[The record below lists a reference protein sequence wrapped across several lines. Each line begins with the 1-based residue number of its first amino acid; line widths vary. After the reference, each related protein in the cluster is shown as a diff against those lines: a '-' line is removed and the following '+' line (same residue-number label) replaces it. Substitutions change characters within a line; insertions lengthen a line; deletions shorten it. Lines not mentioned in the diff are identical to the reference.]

1 MKPEAPAR
9 RFRRLRRLLMASVVT
24 ATFGGV
30 LATVLFT
37 AAWVLFPLPDRFLAP
52 GDPGALVL
60 DASGGVLLDI
70 VGADEQHRL
79 AITLEQAGP
88 WIPEALI
95 AVEDHA
101 FRSHIGIDPGA
112 ILGALGSNLAA
123 GKVVRGGSTIT
134 MQVAGLRLQHPRT
147 YAGKAIEAFRAL
159 QIEARHDKDRILEAW
174 LNTASFG
181 GNLVGIETASRA
193 WLGKPAAACSIA
205 EAALLVGLPNAPE
218 RFRPDRHP
226 EAAIRRKNIVLDRML
241 ASGVISSAQHQV
253 ARAEELLIHRRDSS
267 GNRRHVGWVALQRSG
282 RGRVLETTV
291 DPTLQAVV
299 ESVVEQHARDL
310 PTEVDISVVLVE
322 VASGSIRAM
331 VGSTDPMDPRDGQV
345 NGATSRRSPG
355 SSLKPLIYAMAYD
368 RHRLA
373 PESIVLDAPLDY
385 AGWRPGNI
393 DRRYRGRMTAAEALR
408 SSRNTPAL
416 RITDELGLA
425 SVIAGLRRSGIA
437 LPLDTAGHAGL
448 SIAVGG
454 VEVRP
459 LDLAEAYTMLARGG
473 LHQPLRLIESEPATP
488 TRVFSTE
495 ACRAV
500 ECSLAPDP
508 GLEGG
513 ALPFVVAKTGTSSGL
528 RDALAA
534 GWNARY
540 AVVTWVGRFD
550 GGSDPILMGSR
561 SALPI
566 LDSLLTHPTL
576 RTNRPTRKASD
587 WIVRNQVGA
596 GLATTLP
603 RLLEPR
609 NGDCIVASGTTV
621 RIDPR
626 IETDGRPT
634 VLLLD
639 GRPIELGP
647 ITVGIGTHELRVI
660 SGTNPPH
667 TIEFTVEPLI
677 RTVSQPAD
685 TIEADHAMQ

>member
-9 RFRRLRRLLMASVVT
+9 RFRRLRRLLMASLVT
-24 ATFGGV
+24 TTFGGV

-677 RTVSQPAD
+677 RTVAQPAD

>member
-1 MKPEAPAR
+1 MTPKRPTR
-9 RFRRLRRLLMASVVT
+9 RFGRLRRLLAASVVT
-24 ATFGGV
+24 VTCGGA
-30 LATVLFT
+30 LGAVLF
-37 AAWVLFPLPDRFLAP
+37 AVAWMLFPLPERFLEA

-60 DASGGVLLDI
+60 DASGGVLLDV

-101 FRSHIGIDPGA
+101 FRRHLGVDPGA

-134 MQVAGLRLQHPRT
+134 MQVAGLRLGHPRT
-147 YAGKAIEAFRAL
+147 YTGKVIEAFRAL
-159 QIEARHDKDRILEAW
+159 QIEARHDKDRILQAW
-174 LNTASFG
+174 LNAAPFG
-181 GNLVGIETASRA
+181 GNLVGIEAASRA
-193 WLGKPAAACSIA
+193 WLGKPAADCSIA

-226 EAAIRRKNIVLDRML
+226 EAAIQRKNIVLDRML
-241 ASGVISSAQHQV
+241 AAGVISSAQHQA
-253 ARAEELLIHRRDSS
+253 ARTEDLLIHRRDSS
-267 GNRRHVGWVALQRSG
+267 GNSRHVGWMALQRSG
-282 RGRVLETTV
+282 RGRVLETTI
-291 DPTLQAVV
+291 DPDLQEVV
-299 ESVVEQHARDL
+299 ESIVEQQAGAL
-310 PTEVDISVVLVE
+310 PGELDISVVLVE
-322 VASGSIRAM
+322 VATGSIRAL

-345 NGATSRRSPG
+345 NGAISRRSPG
-355 SSLKPLIYAMAYD
+355 SSLKPLLYAIAYD

-393 DRRYRGRMTAAEALR
+393 DHQYRGLMTAAEALR

-425 SVIAGLRRSGIA
+425 SVIAELRRSGIE
-437 LPLDTAGHAGL
+437 LPPYTVEQAGL

-473 LHQPLRLIESEPATP
+473 LHQPLRLIESEPARP
-488 TRVFSTE
+488 NRVLSTE

-500 ECSLAPDP
+500 ERSLAPDP

-550 GGSDPILMGSR
+550 GGSDPALMGSR

-566 LDSLLTHPTL
+566 LDSILTHPVL
-576 RTNRPTRKASD
+576 RTNRPTRKAGE
-587 WIVRNQVGA
+587 WIVRNPVGA
-596 GLATTLP
+596 GRATSLP

-609 NGDCIVASGTTV
+609 NGDCIVAQGADV
-621 RIDPR
+621 QIDPR
-626 IETDGRPT
+626 IETDGTPT

-639 GRPIELGP
+639 GRPIEPGP
-647 ITVGIGTHELRVI
+647 IRVGIGTHELRVI
-660 SGTNPPH
+660 SGTSPPH
-667 TIEFTVEPLI
+667 AINFKVVPPI
-677 RTVSQPAD
+677 RTVATPPDSVE
-685 TIEADHAMQ
+685 TGHAMQ